1 MQKTIFVTGTPGRT
15 SSYVVR
21 ALLEQMDP
29 SHVRLLAHSPASAE
43 TIHTSFPS
51 IPESNVFVGDYFD
64 NEALAKALQGV
75 QIVFHNGPAF
85 HPLESAMGISL
96 IEAAK
101 KAGVQT
107 FVYCSV
113 LFSVLRRLE
122 NHDCKRYVEEHLI
135 ESGLDYTILQ
145 PSSYMQNI
153 PISQA
158 LSSGTLMC
166 PYTPT
171 VLQGFLDLSD
181 LAVVTRNVPLS
192 PEAHSRAR
200 YDLVGENTTLAAV
213 AETLARVG
221 GKDIRYK
228 RVSREETIAH
238 FSVMD
243 EHGKEEAERMLFY
256 YDKRGIPG
264 NDNIARWLLGR
275 EPTGW
280 EEAIRREMR

>member
-1 MQKTIFVTGTPGRT
+1 
-15 SSYVVR
+15 
-21 ALLEQMDP
+21 
-29 SHVRLLAHSPASAE
+29 
-43 TIHTSFPS
+43 
-51 IPESNVFVGDYFD
+51 
-64 NEALAKALQGV
+64 
-75 QIVFHNGPAF
+75 
-85 HPLESAMGISL
+85 
-96 IEAAK
+96 
-101 KAGVQT
+101 
-107 FVYCSV
+107 
-113 LFSVLRRLE
+113 
-122 NHDCKRYVEEHLI
+122 
-135 ESGLDYTILQ
+135 
-145 PSSYMQNI
+145 MQNI

-181 LAVVTRNVPLS
+181 LAVVTRNVLLS

-256 YDKRGIPG
+256 YDKRCECFFYTWTRGLTVCRGIPG